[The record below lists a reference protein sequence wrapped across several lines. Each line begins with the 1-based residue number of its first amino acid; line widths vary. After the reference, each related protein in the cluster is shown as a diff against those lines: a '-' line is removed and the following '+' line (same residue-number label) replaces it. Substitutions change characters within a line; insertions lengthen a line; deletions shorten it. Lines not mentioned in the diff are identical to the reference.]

1 VAPFLVFRQ
10 EHAVDTEIPP
20 SQVET
25 SIVVLPAEVDLATSA
40 EVRDRLLSTV
50 NRGGVHLIVDATAV
64 TFMDSSGVN
73 ALVRARERA
82 ERLDGSIHV
91 VTTSRAVLRV
101 LQVTQLDRL
110 MGVVPSLDAA
120 LACVSRPATIHSCS
134 ARAAD

>member
-1 VAPFLVFRQ
+1 
-10 EHAVDTEIPP
+10 
-20 SQVET
+20 
-25 SIVVLPAEVDLATSA
+25 
-40 EVRDRLLSTV
+40 VRDQLLSSV

-82 ERLDGSIHV
+82 EHLGGSIHV

-134 ARAAD
+134 APAAD